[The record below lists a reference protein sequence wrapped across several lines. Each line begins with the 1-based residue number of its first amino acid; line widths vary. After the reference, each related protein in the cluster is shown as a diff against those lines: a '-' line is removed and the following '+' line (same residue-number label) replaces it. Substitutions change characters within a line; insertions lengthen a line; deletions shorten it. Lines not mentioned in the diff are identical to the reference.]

1 VIIPMSRI
9 RLLGPRGH
17 LDAVLAALQD
27 TGLVHLAEP
36 RSGKLLQR
44 VSLSER
50 EARQAQHL
58 RALVRDV
65 DGLPLRVAPDRPAE
79 PAAPAREPP
88 ESREFARWARSANRA
103 RRQVTRLDRRIQEL
117 EVERASVARF
127 EQFVIAFRGL
137 LPNGGGRMQ
146 SYHLILR
153 GEDTQ
158 AVARLRG
165 AFSAVLGEQFAL
177 EAADLPSGERAAL
190 LLVPNA
196 ETTGVERM
204 LAQSGVHELS
214 LPAGV
219 QSASLGAALPA
230 LAERREKLDRE
241 LAELTRRREELL
253 SAEGPTL
260 VRARFAAQDR
270 LLELGAREHAGI
282 TPRSFVLE
290 GWVPAAAKD
299 RLTRALARQ
308 CGASIVVE
316 EMSREEWRGE
326 EAPVVLTNPRLFQ
339 PFETLTRMVPL
350 PHYGTI
356 DPTPFMAVFFPM
368 FFGLMMGDVGYGIT
382 LAVLA
387 GVLHARSRR
396 GSVVRAVAEIL
407 GPCAAFAIAFGIG
420 FGEFFGDLGRRW
432 FGFRPLVLDREKALL
447 PFLGLAVAIGFVHV
461 VLGLVL
467 GLINA
472 GRGHPRQA
480 VGRGA
485 ALAMVLFVAVALLAG
500 LQVLPRSF
508 FTPAVIA
515 LLLAFPV
522 MVIAEGIIAPIELLS
537 TLSSVLSYAR
547 IMALGTASVM
557 MAVVANRLAGSFGGV
572 VVGVLFGLLFHLVNF
587 VLGVFAP
594 AIHGLR
600 LHYVEFFGKFYSPG
614 GQQYRPL
621 GHWRPGETEQPL
633 PAKGI
638 T

>member
-1 VIIPMSRI
+1 MSRI
-9 RLLGPRGH
+9 RILGPRGH
-17 LDAVLAALQD
+17 LDVVLAVLQD
-27 TGLVHLAEP
+27 TGLIHLAEP
-36 RSGKLLQR
+36 RSGELLQR
-44 VSLSER
+44 ASLSER
-50 EARQAQHL
+50 ESRQARYL

-65 DGLPLRVAPDRPAE
+65 EGLPLRPL
-79 PAAPAREPP
+79 AAPASNPAAGGHGDSEIT
-88 ESREFARWARSANRA
+88 EFARWARSAGRA
-103 RRQVTRLDRRIQEL
+103 RRWLSRLDRRVQEL
-117 EVERASVARF
+117 EAERTELARF
-127 EQFVIAFRGL
+127 EQFVTAFRGL

-153 GEDTQ
+153 GEDGQ
-158 AVARLRG
+158 AVARLRKALAG
-165 AFSAVLGEQFAL
+165 VLGEHFAL
-177 EAADLPSGERAAL
+177 EAAALPSGENAVL
-190 LLVPNA
+190 LVVPNA
-196 ETTGVERM
+196 EASRVERL
-204 LAQSGVHELS
+204 LAQSGVHELPLPTGIASGS
-214 LPAGV
+214 LR
-219 QSASLGAALPA
+219 AALPA
-230 LAERREKLDRE
+230 LSQRREQLDRE
-241 LAELTRRREELL
+241 LAELARQRRELL
-253 SAEGPTL
+253 TSEEPRL
-260 VRARFAAQDR
+260 VRARSRAKDR
-270 LLELGAREHAGI
+270 LLELEAREQAGI

-299 RLTRALARQ
+299 RLLRALARQ
-308 CGASIVVE
+308 FGGEIVVE
-316 EMSREEWRGE
+316 EVSREEWHGE
-326 EAPVVLTNPRLFQ
+326 EAPVVLTNPRLFR
-339 PFETLTRMVPL
+339 PFETLTRMLPL
-350 PHYGTI
+350 PRYGSI

-368 FFGLMMGDVGYGIT
+368 FFGLIMGDAGYG
-382 LAVLA
+382 VGLA
-387 GVLHARSRR
+387 GLAAVLHARSRP

-420 FGEFFGDLGRRW
+420 FGEFFGDLGRHW
-432 FGFRPLVLDREKALL
+432 FGLKPLVLDREKALL

-467 GLINA
+467 GVINA

-480 VGRGA
+480 VGKSA

-522 MVIAEGIIAPIELLS
+522 MVIAEGIIAPIEFLS
-537 TLSSVLSYAR
+537 TLSNMLSYAR

-587 VLGVFAP
+587 ALGIFAP

-614 GQQYRPL
+614 GQQYHPL
-621 GHWRPGETEQPL
+621 GHWQPGRPEPPL

-638 T
+638 S